1 MTLTNSLGS
10 DPERETMEIRGELE
24 HDDHHKPKDA
34 IVETKIRS
42 DGVGGP
48 VDEVDFIEM
57 QTIDADVFLKAKCV
71 CTDRVQTTATDFCK
85 DCFREQ
91 MVSTT
96 GTETLDDGG
105 GAVERSD
112 KGLRNTSEACANAGF
127 NEAGEARQWQCVE
140 SDSGVYTREP
150 STDDSCKNSPEES
163 CEAVTSLDR
172 LDPGG
177 ASPNSSPTVPSRRP
191 SHGTPC
197 ALSCTSIEERC
208 APASACSRESATDV
222 AASDALE
229 SRVSQDHPP
238 AATFLTQTSPEN
250 RADVSRRVPPQEPL
264 RGSAADG
271 QLSREHLSWG
281 FRNGRLVFVESK
293 SDLGGSRLRSEQV
306 VGTDDVNSRSEDE
319 SVSNRT
325 NRLTDKDILYSKDI
339 NKRLD
344 ENKSR
349 LKYLEDKLKK
359 AGITDD
365 PTSSSHCR
373 NCVERTICDC
383 AQNTNPNQTVTVQNH
398 HYNPARHQQQNQ
410 TDENNCGNLTIYAD
424 FQDNKDE
431 TKSGLD
437 SNQNIVNNFAFDCD
451 EFIPEG
457 LGDIC
462 QFDVN
467 NFGGFVEVPPPG
479 YYDEFLEDSS
489 TEESCSQCD
498 EEDYFIVIRRMRG
511 DGANMVNEAERSKHN
526 PDRDNLKSLLKKP
539 GRAKEKKSNRVVF
552 NENKNEFFDADY
564 IILIREECDYDED
577 DDDGVCTCNQHEMVR
592 LTCCEP
598 NCGCQGYDGFEPTPQ
613 SPKFAPPIEFVD
625 AVTLSP
631 PEGYKDMEM
640 MGRGSQRGAVCRECS
655 ATHDDEI
662 DDEDGSQ
669 SDSDMDVQIKE
680 NEEKQKTDQSQQTT
694 PTTPPNSDNPENQNY
709 ILETITM
716 TTVTQQQFLR
726 EAENEKTPHPPGG
739 SPISGILKGGKL
751 WKMQSQQSVDTN
763 SLRTEHPVQAPEV
776 VTSDDES
783 GNRRSVRFFE
793 TEEKEKRDSC
803 DGAPESSPEEE
814 APSPKEEVPDNQVN
828 TKQETYIGNTSPE
841 TTEMMLTFKLGNH
854 VLISNNSL
862 KPNSA
867 VRQLFPCTKS
877 LTPAQGAGEEEN
889 SQQYLV
895 TAESLRAFEEA
906 KRSKL
911 PQIIQSGETDETI
924 KRAIERNTLRRSLI
938 RYEPR
943 SKKQPYKTD
952 NSLVERIKQLTCNVD
967 DNVSTDTST
976 QEQSSE
982 TSEEPSQDVLDSRSS
997 PPGEEARNTA
1007 DVNTLAANKTPDKSF
1022 SPSSSSTTSSNSSSM
1037 SLNSNYHQVRKLSV
1051 AGEPILMVDL
1061 KRVDNIPDIQNNFR
1075 RETKPLPD
1083 IGGPHNQD
1091 FPDIP
1096 RAVANPPDFSHNTIT
1111 NKMSSSSTTSES
1123 RRQFLSTL
1131 APLTACVTLG
1141 MGHNEDYY
1149 YNMNNHPHN
1158 QPGERLSVASSGT
1171 EYSLEDID
1179 EGLKNDD
1186 EDHKRIAPDVLAGT
1200 PSASESGDELAM
1212 FVQQDAGRIERIKKK
1227 YQPSE
1232 HSSKDSK
1239 NDEDDENDD
1248 YGFNRRPS
1256 VRGIKPRFST
1266 TTEILQQIQN
1276 QLQPPIPLPTKVAW
1290 PYYSESGLPDNSK
1303 QKNVNQNFPGAFQYP
1318 NVPEEMKTRGYPP
1331 QYRPTSLQD
1340 DNPYQ
1345 NCANQRCSSR
1355 QDLYHTRVAND
1366 YYQSVPIN
1374 RQRNGR
1380 PQSPPPMDMSKQY
1393 HQTMVYIPYNHIEGY
1408 QPVQYYHHTGSPD
1421 YVSRVSSQNQI
1432 NKRYI
1437 EPVYQS
1443 RMHHHVD
1450 DHHYNPNVM
1459 APPMPPKTLT
1469 RVPYPN
1475 GQPPPHLMASRSES
1489 PLPGQF
1495 STARSTQT
1503 PAPSMSSC
1511 GYYPSNPRYRPMVG
1525 PAWQGESNYVKINR
1539 HSFPSVGPRYP
1550 PTDNLSLTDSDSQHS
1565 GSLPNGYRQSADI
1578 SGYITKDSMPNS
1590 PTKPRFIE
1598 RGVPEGAASVSP
1610 QDVSA
1615 VSQSSSSTMTS
1626 PTSPQN
1632 PPVPTNQKPLFY
1644 AMNV

>member
-1 MTLTNSLGS
+1 MNILKNLRYQPIIIYVFFQVTEEEQQRSIVVSLTDQNAIKLRDSGKNQSGGSSFALEGFNSAVALDEIELCEVKVTVVDDLRSELDAVDARDRDKTRTTDGKASISIDQSVNGDNGSERDSGYCEKWFIELDNVDVFVRDKLRNYRDKEIASNKTERMTLTNSPGS

-48 VDEVDFIEM
+48 VDEIDFIEM

-359 AGITDD
+359 AGITHD

-498 EEDYFIVIRRMRG
+498 EEDHFIVIRRMRG

-662 DDEDGSQ
+662 DDE
-669 SDSDMDVQIKE
+669 
-680 NEEKQKTDQSQQTT
+680 
-694 PTTPPNSDNPENQNY
+694 
-709 ILETITM
+709 
-716 TTVTQQQFLR
+716 
-726 EAENEKTPHPPGG
+726 
-739 SPISGILKGGKL
+739 GKRWIVVL
-751 WKMQSQQSVDTN
+751 W
-763 SLRTEHPVQAPEV
+763 
-776 VTSDDES
+776 
-783 GNRRSVRFFE
+783 RR
-793 TEEKEKRDSC
+793 
-803 DGAPESSPEEE
+803 
-814 APSPKEEVPDNQVN
+814 
-828 TKQETYIGNTSPE
+828 
-841 TTEMMLTFKLGNH
+841 
-854 VLISNNSL
+854 
-862 KPNSA
+862 
-867 VRQLFPCTKS
+867 
-877 LTPAQGAGEEEN
+877 
-889 SQQYLV
+889 
-895 TAESLRAFEEA
+895 
-906 KRSKL
+906 
-911 PQIIQSGETDETI
+911 
-924 KRAIERNTLRRSLI
+924 
-938 RYEPR
+938 
-943 SKKQPYKTD
+943 
-952 NSLVERIKQLTCNVD
+952 
-967 DNVSTDTST
+967 
-976 QEQSSE
+976 
-982 TSEEPSQDVLDSRSS
+982 
-997 PPGEEARNTA
+997 
-1007 DVNTLAANKTPDKSF
+1007 
-1022 SPSSSSTTSSNSSSM
+1022 
-1037 SLNSNYHQVRKLSV
+1037 
-1051 AGEPILMVDL
+1051 
-1061 KRVDNIPDIQNNFR
+1061 
-1075 RETKPLPD
+1075 
-1083 IGGPHNQD
+1083 
-1091 FPDIP
+1091 
-1096 RAVANPPDFSHNTIT
+1096 
-1111 NKMSSSSTTSES
+1111 
-1123 RRQFLSTL
+1123 
-1131 APLTACVTLG
+1131 
-1141 MGHNEDYY
+1141 
-1149 YNMNNHPHN
+1149 
-1158 QPGERLSVASSGT
+1158 
-1171 EYSLEDID
+1171 
-1179 EGLKNDD
+1179 
-1186 EDHKRIAPDVLAGT
+1186 
-1200 PSASESGDELAM
+1200 
-1212 FVQQDAGRIERIKKK
+1212 
-1227 YQPSE
+1227 
-1232 HSSKDSK
+1232 
-1239 NDEDDENDD
+1239 
-1248 YGFNRRPS
+1248 
-1256 VRGIKPRFST
+1256 
-1266 TTEILQQIQN
+1266 
-1276 QLQPPIPLPTKVAW
+1276 
-1290 PYYSESGLPDNSK
+1290 
-1303 QKNVNQNFPGAFQYP
+1303 
-1318 NVPEEMKTRGYPP
+1318 
-1331 QYRPTSLQD
+1331 
-1340 DNPYQ
+1340 
-1345 NCANQRCSSR
+1345 
-1355 QDLYHTRVAND
+1355 
-1366 YYQSVPIN
+1366 
-1374 RQRNGR
+1374 
-1380 PQSPPPMDMSKQY
+1380 
-1393 HQTMVYIPYNHIEGY
+1393 VY
-1408 QPVQYYHHTGSPD
+1408 
-1421 YVSRVSSQNQI
+1421 
-1432 NKRYI
+1432 
-1437 EPVYQS
+1437 
-1443 RMHHHVD
+1443 
-1450 DHHYNPNVM
+1450 
-1459 APPMPPKTLT
+1459 
-1469 RVPYPN
+1469 
-1475 GQPPPHLMASRSES
+1475 
-1489 PLPGQF
+1489 
-1495 STARSTQT
+1495 
-1503 PAPSMSSC
+1503 
-1511 GYYPSNPRYRPMVG
+1511 
-1525 PAWQGESNYVKINR
+1525 
-1539 HSFPSVGPRYP
+1539 
-1550 PTDNLSLTDSDSQHS
+1550 
-1565 GSLPNGYRQSADI
+1565 
-1578 SGYITKDSMPNS
+1578 
-1590 PTKPRFIE
+1590 
-1598 RGVPEGAASVSP
+1598 
-1610 QDVSA
+1610 
-1615 VSQSSSSTMTS
+1615 
-1626 PTSPQN
+1626 
-1632 PPVPTNQKPLFY
+1632 
-1644 AMNV
+1644 